1 MIIQHSFDVD
11 IACKYGVQSAILF
24 NHLAFWIAKNE
35 ANGVNYYDG
44 NTWTYNSREAF
55 SKLFPY
61 MTPRQ
66 ISYALEKLIDGGLIV
81 TGNYNTSSYDR
92 TLWYAL
98 TEKGKSIL
106 QNCKM
111 ENTKKENGNPE
122 NVKPIPYINTDKKTD
137 EKTNINNMFS
147 FSYSNIDT
155 FMETLKAFEEMRKKI
170 KKPLTDKAK
179 ELIIKK
185 LSKLSNG
192 NGDIAIKIM
201 ENSIENSWQGV
212 FPLKNENGGAINPKA
227 DKSKTETEY
236 PF

>member
-1 MIIQHSFDVD
+1 
-11 IACKYGVQSAILF
+11 
-24 NHLAFWIAKNE
+24 
-35 ANGVNYYDG
+35 
-44 NTWTYNSREAF
+44 
-55 SKLFPY
+55 

-147 FSYSNIDT
+147 FSYSNIDV

-170 KKPLTDKAK
+170 KKPLTDKAR

-185 LSKLSNG
+185 LSNISNG

-212 FPLKNENGGAINPKA
+212 FPLKNENSVATNPKA
-227 DKSKTETEY
+227 DKAKKETEY

>member
-1 MIIQHSFDVD
+1 MIMQHSFDVD
-11 IACKYGVQSAILF
+11 IACKYGIQSAILF

-35 ANGVNYYDG
+35 ANGVNHYDG

-66 ISYALEKLIDGGLIV
+66 ISYALEKLIEAGLIV
-81 TGNYNTSSYDR
+81 TGNYNNSAYDR
-92 TLWYAL
+92 TLWYAI

-106 QNCKM
+106 QNCQM
-111 ENTKKENGNPE
+111 EETKKENGKPE
-122 NVKPIPYINTDKKTD
+122 NVKPIPYINTDKNTN
-137 EKTNINNMFS
+137 EKPNINNLFS
-147 FSYSNIDT
+147 FSSSNIET

-179 ELIIKK
+179 ELIVKK

-212 FPLKNENGGAINPKA
+212 FPLKNDNGMVTNQKA
-227 DKSKTETEY
+227 DKAKEETEY